1 MANLIHFNTQYEK
14 LIKKYGV
21 TTSAEEELFKGKYD
35 KNYIYYAIL
44 WADADCEFIGTI
56 NNSISSIKIK
66 SGQSV
71 ILDNFVPWV
80 SLKIKAPVGTNYDI
94 LLGM

>member
-35 KNYIYYAIL
+35 KNYIYYATL

-56 NNSISSIKIK
+56 NNKTSSIKIK
-66 SGQSV
+66 GNQSIV
-71 ILDNFVPWV
+71 LKDFIPWM
-80 SLKIKAPVGTNYDI
+80 SLIIKAPIGTNYDI
-94 LLGM
+94 LLGL